1 MQLTGVGP
9 GDAGSAGADPVTRFA
24 GDLARVWPEQ
34 SAEGAAGHLGVAVSG
49 GPDSLALL
57 LLAHAALPGRVAAAT
72 VDHGLRAE
80 SAAEAEGVARV
91 CAQLGVPHRTLPVC
105 VGEGSVQSAAREA
118 RYAALAGWM
127 GEQGLAAL
135 ATAHHADDQA
145 ETLLMRLNRASGV
158 AGLAG
163 VRERGPVP
171 GAELLLIRP
180 LLGWRRGELVGIV
193 AAAGFAP
200 VDDPSNADHRFD
212 RARLR
217 AQMAGAPWLDVPA
230 IARSAAHLAD
240 ADAALEWAAQREWR
254 EAVEQDGLGLT
265 YRPRAPRAIAL
276 RVLARIV
283 ETLDGE
289 APRGA
294 AVARLFDSLLARQPA
309 SIGCLVV
316 RPLAGRWSFMRAP
329 KPRAGGLKPGK

>member
-1 MQLTGVGP
+1 MQLTGAE
-9 GDAGSAGADPVTRFA
+9 AGYAGGGAGIDPVARFA
-24 GDLARVWPEQ
+24 GDLARLWPE
-34 SAEGAAGHLGVAVSG
+34 GARDAAKLGLAVSG

-57 LLAHAALPGRVAAAT
+57 LLAIPALPGRVEAAT

-80 SAAEAEGVARV
+80 SAEEARGVARV
-91 CAQLGVPHRTLPVC
+91 CADLGVPHRTLAVR
-105 VGEGSVQSAAREA
+105 VELAGDGVQSAARGA
-118 RYAALAGWM
+118 RYAALSGWM

-171 GAELLLIRP
+171 GASGLLLRP
-180 LLGWRRGELVGIV
+180 LLGWRRADLAAVV
-193 AAAGFAP
+193 AGAGLQA
-200 VDDPSNADHRFD
+200 VDDPSNADDRYD

-217 AQMAGAPWLDVPA
+217 GQLAGAPWLDIPA

-240 ADAALEWAAQREWR
+240 ADAALDWAAEREWR
-254 EAVEQDGLGLT
+254 EAVEKDGLGLT
-265 YRPRAPRAIAL
+265 YRPRAPRAVAL

-283 ETLDGE
+283 TALDGE

-294 AVARLFDSLLARQPA
+294 ALARLFDSLLARQPA
-309 SIGCLVV
+309 SIGGLVA
-316 RPLAGRWSFMRAP
+316 RPLAGGWSFMKAP
-329 KPRAGGLKPGK
+329 KRRG